1 MEFFSLYFH
10 IPFCIHRCGYCDFN
24 TYAGL
29 GNLIPDYV
37 DALCKEILWVKSY
50 LNEPLPVRTVF
61 FGGGTPSLISAKQ
74 YEKIFLH
81 IQQSFDLAGDAEISL
96 EVNPGTI
103 SLEYL
108 KALRSISFNRISI
121 GMQTA
126 NPDELRLL
134 ERQHDVF
141 DALKAVS
148 WAREADFSNLNLD
161 LIFGLPGQ
169 SLQSWIKSLSTALS
183 LEPEHL
189 ALYAL
194 SIEHGTPFD
203 HWNQR
208 GLLDRIDQD
217 KAADM
222 YEYARSILES
232 SGYLQYE
239 ISNWAR
245 HHSGAH
251 LPNVGNPHYA
261 CKHNLQYWHNLPY
274 LGFGAGAHGYD
285 GIFRTANV
293 LSPKAYIQR
302 INNPFEQKEILHS
315 RNFPHTPA
323 TVSSQAI
330 DPVTEI
336 GETMMMGLRLT
347 REGIPVNVF
356 QERFNLSLLEKFRS
370 QISRLEKLGLIEWIQ
385 AQQTH
390 LRLTAKGHLLGNQ
403 VFMEFIES

>member
-29 GNLIPDYV
+29 ENLIPDYV
-37 DALCKEILWVKSY
+37 DALCKEILWVKSH
-50 LNEPLPVRTVF
+50 LNKPLSIRTVF
-61 FGGGTPSLISAKQ
+61 FGGGTPSLISAEQ

-81 IQQSFDLAGDAEISL
+81 IQQSFDLSEDAEISL
-96 EVNPGTI
+96 EVNPGTL
-103 SLEYL
+103 SVDYL
-108 KALRSISFNRISI
+108 KTLKSISFNRISI

-134 ERQHDVF
+134 ERQHNVF
-141 DALKAVS
+141 DVLKAVS
-148 WAREADFSNLNLD
+148 RAREAGFSNLNLD

-169 SLQSWIKSLSTALS
+169 SLHSWEKSLSTALS

-222 YEYARSILES
+222 YEYASSILGA

-245 HHSGAH
+245 HLSGTH
-251 LPNVGNPHYA
+251 LANVENPHFA

-285 GIFRTANV
+285 GRFRTANV

-302 INNPFEQKEILHS
+302 LNNPLEQKGILHS
-315 RNFPHTPA
+315 QGFPHTPA

-330 DPVTEI
+330 DPVTGI

-347 REGIPVNVF
+347 REGIAENMF
-356 QERFNLSLLEKFRS
+356 QERFNLSLSEKFRP
-370 QISRLEKLGLIEWIQ
+370 QINRLVKLGLIEWIQ
-385 AQQTH
+385 DKQTH
-390 LRLTAKGHLLGNQ
+390 LRLTAKGPLLGNQ
-403 VFMEFIES
+403 VFIEFI